1 MAAANMVSVNSS
13 NVRRLRPPTVSFKP
27 SMWGNIFSTYS
38 FDNQVQEKY
47 YEEMEALTKEM
58 RRMLMAAES
67 TKLLILIDKIERL
80 GVAYHFEK
88 EIEEKLRI
96 IYESTKE
103 DEDNDDDDLLTTS
116 LRFRLLRQNQYAV
129 SCDVFNKFV
138 EKDCKWKLESHGS
151 DVEGILSLY
160 EAAHVRIRN
169 EKILDEAAKFTVDQ
183 LNHIISASEA
193 PIVKEKVQQALKHSI
208 HRGLPVLYFR
218 FYISIYEREGAT
230 DESLLKLA
238 KLNFNFLHNI
248 YRKELVELTRWWDKF
263 DLKSKLPYARDRVV
277 ECYLWGNAFR
287 YEPQYSYLRVTVAKN
302 MQLVS
307 IMDDTYDN
315 YATLEEDDLFT
326 EILERWNLDEIDVLP
341 EFMKVVYRFIMS
353 TYEDFVVE
361 AEKEGK
367 SFVVPYYREAVKQL
381 GRAYNKEQKWIMER
395 QMPGF
400 EEYMENSVITSCMY
414 VMFTSLAPGM
424 KSVDESAVQWLLG
437 EPKIVISTAKMGR
450 TLEDL
455 GSHERENREGKL
467 PTVVDCYMNDKGV
480 SRQGAIIE
488 FVELVENGWK
498 DVTAEWAKGSSS
510 VPKEMVEQLLNYGR
524 IAEITYNNK
533 EDGYTYPEKY
543 LGPLIAA
550 LYVDPLPLHI

>member
-1 MAAANMVSVNSS
+1 MAAANISSANSS
-13 NVRRLRPPTVSFKP
+13 NVRHIRPPTVSYKP
-27 SMWGNIFSTYS
+27 SMWGDIFSTFS

-47 YEEMEALTKEM
+47 SKEIEELTKEIGG
-58 RRMLMAAES
+58 MLMAAES

-88 EIEEKLRI
+88 EIEEKLKL
-96 IYESTKE
+96 IYESGKE
-103 DEDNDDDDLLTTS
+103 HEGVDDDLLTTA
-116 LRFRLLRQNQYAV
+116 LRFRLLRQHQYAV

-138 EKDCKWKLESHGS
+138 EKDYKWKPENHGN
-151 DVEGILSLY
+151 DIEGILSLY

-183 LNHIISASEA
+183 LNQMLSTLDQS

-208 HRGLPVLYFR
+208 HRGLPVLNIR
-218 FYISIYEREGAT
+218 FYISIYEREGTT
-230 DESLLKLA
+230 DELLLKLA
-238 KLNFNFLHNI
+238 KLNFNFLQNI
-248 YRKELVELTRWWDKF
+248 YRKELDELTRWWDKF
-263 DLKSKLPYARDRVV
+263 DLKNKLPYARDRVV
-277 ECYLWGNAFR
+277 ECYLWGNALR
-287 YEPQYSYLRVTVAKN
+287 YEPQYSYVRVTVAKN

-341 EFMKVVYRFIMS
+341 DFMKVVYRFIMS
-353 TYEDFVVE
+353 TYEDFVVD
-361 AEKEGK
+361 AEKKGK
-367 SFVVPYYREAVKQL
+367 SFVVPYYRETVKQL

-400 EEYMENSVITSCMY
+400 EEYMTNSVITSCMY
-414 VMFTSLAPGM
+414 VMFTSLVPGM
-424 KSVDESAVQWLLG
+424 KSIDEAAVQWLLS

-455 GSHERENREGKL
+455 GSHERENRDGKMA
-467 PTVVDCYMNDKGV
+467 TVVDCYMNDKGV
-480 SRQGAIIE
+480 SKQEAISE
-488 FVELVENGWK
+488 FVELVENGWE
-498 DVTAEWAKGSSS
+498 DVTAEWAKGSST
-510 VPKEMVEQLLNYGR
+510 VPKEMVELLLNYGR

-533 EDGYTYPEKY
+533 EDGYTDPEKY

-550 LYVDPLPLHI
+550 LYVDPLPLHV